1 MSNNVHNNHGFTLIE
16 LLVTILILG
25 VLSAAVLIVIN
36 PQQRIAQANDATRK
50 ADLKQ
55 IATALEAYKVKTGSY
70 PAPCTQYGDGSCN
83 SYNNGPNWIPELIE
97 RGFLKSLPQDP
108 KNSGFVSVYGEH
120 HSYFYISE
128 TAYGGTAGDY
138 FILGAWLEN
147 KQDLFT
153 LTNFATR
160 PKWPGCGGNDIGFSD
175 NIYIIRS
182 YTCPEDPE
190 GAQ

>member
-1 MSNNVHNNHGFTLIE
+1 MSSIIHNDHGFTLIE

-25 VLSAAVLIVIN
+25 ILSTATLVAIN

-70 PAPCTQYGDGSCN
+70 PAPCTQYGEGSCN
-83 SYNNGPNWIPELIE
+83 SYNGGQDWIPSLVEQDM
-97 RGFLKSLPQDP
+97 LKSIPSDP
-108 KNSGFVSVYGEH
+108 KNNGFASVYGQH
-120 HSYFYISE
+120 LSYFYISE

-147 KQDLFT
+147 EGDANT
-153 LTNFATR
+153 LANLSTR
-160 PKWPGCGGNDIGFSD
+160 PKWPGCGVNDIGFSD

-182 YTCPEDPE
+182 YTCPEDPAE
-190 GAQ
+190 AL